1 MGSMSF
7 GNVADFRFVVAG
19 PRVHEGRCT
28 TRGQSATLL
37 TGLVMRSYPGGQHGH
52 ARQFVSRIQIGRG
65 SVRDNQAHP
74 TARPKWWQMS

>member
-1 MGSMSF
+1 MHHKGAICH
-7 GNVADFRFVVAG
+7 VAD
-19 PRVHEGRCT
+19 
-28 TRGQSATLL
+28 
-37 TGLVMRSYPGGQHGH
+37 GLVMRSYPGGQHGH